1 MMFAAVPLVLPLMR
15 RIRMAPS
22 TAATAPASEP
32 AAARVAEKG
41 VA

>member
-1 MMFAAVPLVLPLMR
+1 MR

-32 AAARVAEKG
+32 TAARVAKEE